1 MGSLATLLIECYSG
15 QHQSKNK
22 KRKKKKKEEYA
33 AQSMQLLYLFLA
45 NKRPDSALNAAFVG
59 GIC

>member
-33 AQSMQLLYLFLA
+33 APLFIFG
-45 NKRPDSALNAAFVG
+45 K
-59 GIC
+59 